1 MFYFHSGKKLSKFTN
16 LQDRFCV
23 LLFGIFLDFIW
34 YLWFI
39 PSLASFTIHIYG
51 SKLNLLS
58 PTYKLVNWF
67 IYGLINSDFVM
78 FLLRFLTF

>member
-1 MFYFHSGKKLSKFTN
+1 MY
-16 LQDRFCV
+16 

-39 PSLASFTIHIYG
+39 PSLTPFTIHIIG
-51 SKLNLLS
+51 SKLNLFS